1 MSASVELG
9 VPASRPLSRASPG
22 RAPACGARTR
32 AGSACLGLAMASGRC
47 RIHGGASTGPRTA
60 AGLARMVAAKTT
72 HGRFA
77 MSGAPQRLAQRF
89 VWTFM
94 TRAGL
99 TAEATMLQAYLPAGM
114 AARLDSAPDE
124 LLPPKH
130 PSQVAFEALARS
142 PPGTCLSL
150 GLGRR
155 ARVARARL
163 GVGGG
168 VDGAAVVL
176 RGRAAE
182 RLATRAETAAQAP
195 WRAAIVAARALKCA
209 VQEARGQMGA
219 VRNDPMGGM
228 AVGAAGGQRRGV
240 RNDPIG
246 GMVVGAVE
254 GQTRRVRND
263 PIGGMAVGAAGGQ
276 SRGVRNDPIGGM
288 VVGAASGQRR
298 RVRNDPIGGMA
309 VGAWA
314 PAAPL
319 ETRVGVL
326 AERRAGESAS
336 WAPGSP
342 GLRQSLARE
351 VEKRRL
357 RAEVGVP
364 RNDPVGG
371 NTQGAH
377 ASGTVR
383 PARLHRRSS
392 AFIGGENCLPSSRAS
407 MRALALGSTTMARTW
422 EPGVAEVLAARFGP
436 VGVAGRLG
444 VAGAPPEIAAMPGG
458 DGAQRPYTRAV
469 GSIVAGGRE
478 PEGAASWR

>member
-32 AGSACLGLAMASGRC
+32 AGGSCLGLAMASGRC

-60 AGLARMVAAKTT
+60 VGLARMVAAKTT

-99 TAEATMLQAYLPAGM
+99 TAEATMLRAYLPAGM

-142 PPGTCLSL
+142 TPGNCLPL

-168 VDGAAVVL
+168 VVCAAVVL
-176 RGRAAE
+176 LGRAAE

-209 VQEARGQMGA
+209 VQEARGQMGT

-228 AVGAAGGQRRGV
+228 AVGAAGGQSRGV
-240 RNDPIG
+240 RNDPMG
-246 GMVVGAVE
+246 GMVVGAV
-254 GQTRRVRND
+254 
-263 PIGGMAVGAAGGQ
+263 GGQ
-276 SRGVRNDPIGGM
+276 SRGVRNDPMGGMVVGGQSRRVRNDPIGGM

-298 RVRNDPIGGMA
+298 RVRNDPIGGRVWGVRYKA
-309 VGAWA
+309 GELRNDPTRGAAARASA
-314 PAAPL
+314 PAGPL
-319 ETRVGVL
+319 ETQFGVL

-342 GLRQSLARE
+342 GLREALARE

-357 RAEVGVP
+357 RAEMGVP
-364 RNDPVGG
+364 RNDPIGG
-371 NTQGAH
+371 NTQGAD
-377 ASGTVR
+377 
-383 PARLHRRSS
+383 
-392 AFIGGENCLPSSRAS
+392 GG
-407 MRALALGSTTMARTW
+407 W
-422 EPGVAEVLAARFGP
+422 EP
-436 VGVAGRLG
+436 VG
-444 VAGAPPEIAAMPGG
+444 
-458 DGAQRPYTRAV
+458 
-469 GSIVAGGRE
+469 
-478 PEGAASWR
+478 

>member
-1 MSASVELG
+1 MSASVGALDAA
-9 VPASRPLSRASPG
+9 ASRPALRAFRC
-22 RAPACGARTR
+22 RAPASGARTR
-32 AGSACLGLAMASGRC
+32 AGGACLGLAMASGRC

-60 AGLARMVAAKTT
+60 VGLARMVAAKTT

-77 MSGAPQRLAQRF
+77 MSGAPGRLAQRF

-94 TRAGL
+94 MRAGL

-228 AVGAAGGQRRGV
+228 
-240 RNDPIG
+240 
-246 GMVVGAVE
+246 VVGAVE

-263 PIGGMAVGAAGGQ
+263 PIRGTAVGAAEGQ
-276 SRGVRNDPIGGM
+276 TRSVRNDPIGGTVM
-288 VVGAASGQRR
+288 GVRYQAREL
-298 RVRNDPIGGMA
+298 RNDPTR
-309 VGAWA
+309 GAAARASA

-319 ETRVGVL
+319 ETRFGVL

-342 GLRQSLARE
+342 GLREALARE

-364 RNDPVGG
+364 RNDPIGG
-371 NTQGAH
+371 NAQGAH

-392 AFIGGENCLPSSRAS
+392 ALIGGENCLPAS
-407 MRALALGSTTMARTW
+407 CASTRALALGSTTMARTW

-444 VAGAPPEIAAMPGG
+444 VAGAPPEIATMPGG
-458 DGAQRPYTRAV
+458 DGAQRPYTRSV